1 MNSRVLEDSLF
12 YHSGAKFAD
21 WVFPELIQNKLIA
34 FHLVRQTA
42 SRRTTGFDTKY
53 ISASEYCPVP
63 EIVMRIGIVNYQ
75 TSTRHADDE

>member
-12 YHSGAKFAD
+12 YHSGPKFAE
-21 WVFPELIQNKLIA
+21 WVFPELIQNKLA
-34 FHLVRQTA
+34 FHRVRQTE

-53 ISASEYCPVP
+53 LSASEYCPVP

-75 TSTRHADDE
+75 TST